1 MLYWKEITQN
11 NFKIKIE
18 TLDLKEYKQVIVRI
32 TTQDSEYDNK
42 ISHINEFVV
51 PMEQVAN
58 VIAKAKKATAK
69 AEPVAEPKLTEAE
82 ESILIKVAKS
92 IESVTGQKKGP
103 GF

>member
-58 VIAKAKKATAK
+58 AKKATAK